1 MTTPKLYTPTPTP
14 NPPQKKHPD
23 TIKVEQCLKK
33 AGANGLTFDEIQE
46 KTEIKTAALKH
57 LLGVMV
63 RDTKTV
69 STRLVDDVKRYRLT
83 KLIPQ
88 KLTVTPTPV
97 KPGTSPGNYVPT
109 ELMPFDARAGAM
121 DAFNLP
127 SLISGQRVFRNETKQ
142 PA

>member
-1 MTTPKLYTPTPTP
+1 MTTPKLYTPIPTP

-23 TIKVEQCLKK
+23 TVKVERCLKK
-33 AGANGLTFDEIQE
+33 AGAIGMTFE
-46 KTEIKTAALKH
+46 EIKEATSIQDAAL
-57 LLGVMV
+57 
-63 RDTKTV
+63 
-69 STRLVDDVKRYRLT
+69 RYRLKLMMT
-83 KLIPQ
+83 ADRTVSAKSADGSRLYRMTALIP
-88 KLTVTPTPV
+88 KKVTIAPTPV